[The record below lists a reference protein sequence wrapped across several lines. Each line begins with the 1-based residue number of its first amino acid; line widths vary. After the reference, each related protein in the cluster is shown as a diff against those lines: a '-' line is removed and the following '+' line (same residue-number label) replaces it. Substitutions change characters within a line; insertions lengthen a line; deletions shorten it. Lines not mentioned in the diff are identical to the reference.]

1 MPFACSLGS
10 RIVPDFRAGFGTLA
24 ASQVAGRSQGQSPH
38 ATLDE
43 LLPQRARRGVPFVF
57 LLPFF
62 VNTSPRASIISIFAR
77 EALSK
82 LSFQLS
88 PEASSATQRALI
100 TMEVIRF
107 HRSPGW

>member
-1 MPFACSLGS
+1 MPFACSVTS

-24 ASQVAGRSQGQSPH
+24 SQVAGRSQGQSLTP
-38 ATLDE
+38 L
-43 LLPQRARRGVPFVF
+43 LMCFVLPQRTRRGVPFVF

-100 TMEVIRF
+100 TME
-107 HRSPGW
+107 